1 MARFRLLELG
11 CIDASPV
18 LEESGLDR
26 AEAAAAAAAASL
38 EPVELSGLS
47 MSMLLLL
54 WERCCCWC
62 STTTLLLWRR
72 WRFDERVAVRVSDE
86 APGPGTFLGGAAAMA
101 MTPFAAADELVV
113 LPPWKLVGVL
123 PADREP
129 LAGLSLSLTLP
140 ARFGMAGGVLA
151 CTGGGAT
158 LTLTETESVE
168 DFLVMPPEAVAVFR
182 DRVLV
187 PPTGRPEPEPRF
199 RFLMT
204 SVFRLRGRTTPW
216 SLRKRPQALHS
227 GWPSGF
233 RRQSGVVWVKQFVHV
248 VGALVPPFAL
258 ALLSPGLPPP
268 AAACRFV
275 VDPCLDTG

>member
-1 MARFRLLELG
+1 
-11 CIDASPV
+11 
-18 LEESGLDR
+18 
-26 AEAAAAAAAASL
+26 
-38 EPVELSGLS
+38 
-47 MSMLLLL
+47 MLLLL
-54 WERCCCWC
+54 LEGCCCSC
-62 STTTLLLWRR
+62 SATTLLLWRR
-72 WRFDERVAVRVSDE
+72 WRLEERVAVRVSEE
-86 APGPGTFLGGAAAMA
+86 APGPGAFLGGAAAMA
-101 MTPFAAADELVV
+101 MTPLPGPDELVA

-123 PADREP
+123 PAEREP

-140 ARFGMAGGVLA
+140 ARLGIAGGVLA

-158 LTLTETESVE
+158 LTETERVE
-168 DFLVMPPEAVAVFR
+168 DFLVMPPEAVAVLR

-204 SVFRLRGRTTPW
+204 SVLRLRGRTTPW

-248 VGALVPPFAL
+248 VGALVPPFVL
-258 ALLSPGLPPP
+258 ALLSPGLAPP

-275 VDPCLDTG
+275 VDPCRDTG